1 MGAELLGLSAKA
13 SVYNR
18 VKIVKARVY
27 NRVKAAMGAEV
38 IFHLESLMIYRFD
51 NLISAAKI
59 MRIYIE
65 VISKL

>member
-38 IFHLESLMIYRFD
+38 IFHLESLTTVWIGKFD
-51 NLISAAKI
+51 F
-59 MRIYIE
+59 
-65 VISKL
+65 